1 MFYVMYYTSLRPS
14 AGLAVGHSR
23 CFMLCIIVKLNLC
36 NIYNFQQIVN
46 ELLGRYNKRLDDD
59 QMSSLLAKQSSENP
73 LWLSIACEEL
83 RVFGQF
89 RELSD
94 KINHLADGLLE

>member
-1 MFYVMYYTSLRPS
+1 VVCVY
-14 AGLAVGHSR
+14 
-23 CFMLCIIVKLNLC
+23 CC
-36 NIYNFQQIVN
+36 QQIVD
-46 ELLGRYNKRLDDD
+46 ELLGRYNKRLDAE

-94 KINHLADGLLE
+94 KINHLADGLLEYDSALCLQKKTLFNYYFSF

>member
-1 MFYVMYYTSLRPS
+1 MYCLQ
-14 AGLAVGHSR
+14 
-23 CFMLCIIVKLNLC
+23 CFVS
-36 NIYNFQQIVN
+36 FVQQIVN
-46 ELLGRYNKRLDDD
+46 ELLGRYNKQLDAE

-94 KINHLADGLLE
+94 KINHLADGLLEYDSCFCHLCTGVQIDI

>member
-1 MFYVMYYTSLRPS
+1 VQYCTT
-14 AGLAVGHSR
+14 AV
-23 CFMLCIIVKLNLC
+23 LLTL
-36 NIYNFQQIVN
+36 QQIVN
-46 ELLGRYNKRLDDD
+46 ELLGRYNKLLDAE
-59 QMSSLLAKQSSENP
+59 QMSSLLAKESSENP

-94 KINHLADGLLE
+94 KINHLADGLLEYDSHLYS